1 MNFEKVSRVSEDPE
15 KFHWPSD
22 RIGGRFT
29 FDARLALSS
38 IQIRVKYDPLKF
50 VENVSIF

>member
-15 KFHWPSD
+15 KFYWPSD
-22 RIGGRFT
+22 WIGGRFT
-29 FDARLALSS
+29 FDAGLALSS

-50 VENVSIF
+50 VENISIF